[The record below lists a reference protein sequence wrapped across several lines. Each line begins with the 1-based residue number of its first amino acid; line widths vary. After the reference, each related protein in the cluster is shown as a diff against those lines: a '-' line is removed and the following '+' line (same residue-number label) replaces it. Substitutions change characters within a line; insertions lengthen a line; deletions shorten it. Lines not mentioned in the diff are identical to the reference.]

1 MFTTLPLYSTFSM
14 IKISKFFLDITRSR
28 ADGTQKSK
36 LKKEA
41 FKLEYDVEINFENNF
56 KETRAATTLTK
67 GTLDKYSKSITT
79 LPEDLHYDADKLFR
93 VFIKPKIL
101 VGLSSLLTAGN

>member
-1 MFTTLPLYSTFSM
+1 MQSLSVYFFCLILDTIRTT
-14 IKISKFFLDITRSR
+14 I
-28 ADGTQKSK
+28 ANGTQKAK
-36 LKKEA
+36 PKKEP

-56 KETRAATTLTK
+56 KETKKATTLTK
-67 GTLDKYSKSITT
+67 GTLDKYSKSLTT

-101 VGLSSLLTAGN
+101 VSVFANCFV